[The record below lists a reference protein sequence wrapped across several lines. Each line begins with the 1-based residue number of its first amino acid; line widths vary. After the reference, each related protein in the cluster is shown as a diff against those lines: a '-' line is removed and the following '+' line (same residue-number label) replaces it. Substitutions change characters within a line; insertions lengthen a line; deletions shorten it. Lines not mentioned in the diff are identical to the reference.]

1 MQLLTDE
8 HVPRVFVTTL
18 RSNGYE
24 VREAKAALGAATN
37 DEQLLRYCGENDY
50 LLVTHD
56 KKDFA
61 GDLRKR
67 VDHAGIVVYTDG
79 NYLRDD
85 PEAAVRTLER
95 VFAVYPPVE
104 LANTSVWLDQWRR

>member
-1 MQLLTDE
+1 MTFLADE

-18 RSNGYE
+18 CSNGHD
-24 VREAKAALGAATN
+24 VLEAEATVGASTA
-37 DEQLLRYCGENDY
+37 DKRLLDYCAENGY
-50 LLVTHD
+50 ILLTHD

-61 GDLRKR
+61 GGLQET
-67 VDHAGIVVYTDG
+67 VTHAGIIVYTDG

-95 VFAVYPPVE
+95 VLAAYPPDE
-104 LANTSVWLDQWRR
+104 LADALVWLDEWRR